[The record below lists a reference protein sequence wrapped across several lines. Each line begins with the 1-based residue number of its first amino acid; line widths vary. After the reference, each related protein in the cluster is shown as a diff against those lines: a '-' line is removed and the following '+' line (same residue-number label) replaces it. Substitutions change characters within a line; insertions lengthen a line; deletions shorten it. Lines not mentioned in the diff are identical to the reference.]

1 MNGVSSRVF
10 AIVCGILAVALY
22 LSKDYTAAVVC
33 AVVAIVNALVAEE
46 RER

>member
-1 MNGVSSRVF
+1 MNRVSSKVF

-33 AVVAIVNALVAEE
+33 VVVALVNALVAGGEE
-46 RER
+46 